1 MRMLQYHP
9 DGTDNVVVY
18 DGDQF
23 EEHNGAR
30 QINTSGSKAD
40 RMNELLEKQTLR
52 AVCRDQYMSASKLQ
66 AIRQRKS
73 TQAAGTTL
81 VIAAVDNDATRKMCI
96 DVLLDT
102 PGDFLFV
109 TPGNSDASE
118 EDKDIKGNVLWFGR
132 VGDEQVG
139 INPALLFPNI
149 ENPAD
154 GIPRKG
160 SCVEN
165 AVSTPQLIA
174 ANALAAAYTLTV
186 VQNFLDNKM
195 PFQASN
201 LFFNGRNLQLTVS

>member
-1 MRMLQYHP
+1 MLQYHK
-9 DGTDNVVVY
+9 DGTDTIAVY
-18 DGDQF
+18 DGDEF

-30 QINTSGSKAD
+30 QINTSGSKAE
-40 RMNELLEKQTLR
+40 RMNELLEQQLLPR
-52 AVCRDQYMSASKLQ
+52 VCRDRYMSASDLR

-73 TQAAGTTL
+73 TAADGAHL

-96 DVLLDT
+96 EVLLET

-118 EDKDIKGNVLWFGR
+118 ENKDIKGNVLWFGR

-149 ENPAD
+149 ENPTD

-186 VQNFLDNKM
+186 V
-195 PFQASN
+195 
-201 LFFNGRNLQLTVS
+201 